1 MLMEVLLAP
10 LYHPRVV
17 CPTVGGLGHS
27 KKKKNLPECSGLL
40 LVTVG

>member
-1 MLMEVLLAP
+1 MLLEVLLAP

-27 KKKKNLPECSGLL
+27 KKNLPECTGLL
-40 LVTVG
+40 MVTVG